1 MILLTIPSNG
11 DPHLDRSPGNAT
23 GSDAALPAPQTLEAL
38 GPKTPWNTYKGTLP
52 MLMSLVLRK
61 VQRWLTDRE
70 TVRELESLSEREL
83 SDLGIGRA
91 DIRDIARHAT
101 R

>member
-1 MILLTIPSNG
+1 
-11 DPHLDRSPGNAT
+11 
-23 GSDAALPAPQTLEAL
+23 
-38 GPKTPWNTYKGTLP
+38 

-61 VQRWLTDRE
+61 IQSWLTYRE

-91 DIRDIARHAT
+91 DIRDIARQAA